1 MKKVNILITALL
13 LSSTHVMAKSSVHW
27 GYEGDIAAHNW
38 SRLSSDYE
46 LCGKGKN
53 QSPINITGAVKTE
66 LEPLS
71 FNYTSA
77 LSDIINNGHTVQVNI
92 KKGSNVL
99 IEQNSFELKQFHFHS
114 PSENKINGKSFPL
127 EGHFVHADKN
137 GKLLV
142 VAVMFK
148 KGIKNKAITQLW
160 KSMPEKSG
168 DKNVLDLKISAKDLL
183 PDNKAYYRFNGSL
196 TTPPCTEG
204 VRWLVLKKPVTI
216 SEEQVA
222 VFKNS
227 LQHSNNRPL
236 QELNARII
244 LN

>member
-1 MKKVNILITALL
+1 MKKVNILITTLL
-13 LSSTHVMAKSSVHW
+13 LSSTHVMAKNSVHW

-53 QSPINITGAVKTE
+53 QSPINITGVVKTE
-66 LEPLS
+66 LEPLR
-71 FNYTSA
+71 FNYVSA

-92 KKGSNVL
+92 KKGSHVF
-99 IEQNSFELKQFHFHS
+99 IEKNSFELKQFHFHS
-114 PSENKINGKSFPL
+114 PSENRINGKSFPL
-127 EGHFVHADKN
+127 EGHFVHTDKN

-148 KGIKNKAITQLW
+148 KGVKNKAINQIW

-227 LQHSNNRPL
+227 LHRSNNRPL